1 MGVHL
6 FDRLLEEKSK
16 LPQTLADSYVD
27 CCSDRRIHDVSDC
40 LKFSALGTAMYA
52 TQSVL
57 LISSSVMYLVSKK
70 DAYIT
75 AIDLFI
81 L

>member
-1 MGVHL
+1 MGVHI

-52 TQSVL
+52 ILFVL
-57 LISSSVMYLVSKK
+57 LISSVMSLVSKK
-70 DAYIT
+70 AAYIT

>member
-1 MGVHL
+1 MGVHI

-40 LKFSALGTAMYA
+40 LKFSALGTAWTPEQA
-52 TQSVL
+52 
-57 LISSSVMYLVSKK
+57 
-70 DAYIT
+70 
-75 AIDLFI
+75 
-81 L
+81 